1 MDRREIYGNGKINA
15 RVKEEKLLENI
26 DISSKNRELIRNFI
40 SYLASTGSGELRTT
54 KLSSQLRRIVLIIN
68 KDLDNTNKLDLQNC
82 INKITLKKELSDATK
97 SDYRRCLKQF
107 YKWFKDEDKRIYSN
121 LEEER
126 NSSIKFYK
134 YIEREVSSSYKRKQI
149 DPNSII
155 TEDSLQTTADDVENI
170 F

>member
-82 INKITLKKELSDATK
+82 INKITLKKNFQML
-97 SDYRRCLKQF
+97 Q
-107 YKWFKDEDKRIYSN
+107 N
-121 LEEER
+121 
-126 NSSIKFYK
+126 
-134 YIEREVSSSYKRKQI
+134 QI
-149 DPNSII
+149 IG
-155 TEDSLQTTADDVENI
+155 VV
-170 F
+170 